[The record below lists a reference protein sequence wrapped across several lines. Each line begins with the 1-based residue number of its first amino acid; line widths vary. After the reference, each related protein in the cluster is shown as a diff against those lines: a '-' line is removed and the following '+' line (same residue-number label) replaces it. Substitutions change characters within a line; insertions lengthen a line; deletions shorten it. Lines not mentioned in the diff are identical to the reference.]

1 MQKKKSTLKY
11 IFCLCVQIEALEQMV
26 DMTAK
31 LFECDRDEMYNY
43 LLRLCSKSFPFICL
57 CALLFGF
64 SVCGFDLQTAPPPR
78 PHLQLRL
85 FTSGCA
91 SWAHSQTLSVQQ
103 NGISQKSA
111 EDMVWLLHWRAE
123 QITLVIGVLKLIVDP
138 LPFPHTHTPLAGVF
152 DKLQHSWGSVC
163 WSD

>member
-64 SVCGFDLQTAPPPR
+64 SVCGFDLQTAPPPTSSSVATFHLWVCLLSSFPDLECAAEWDQSEVSRRHGVIAALESRTDNACDWSVKADCR
-78 PHLQLRL
+78 P
-85 FTSGCA
+85 
-91 SWAHSQTLSVQQ
+91 
-103 NGISQKSA
+103 
-111 EDMVWLLHWRAE
+111 
-123 QITLVIGVLKLIVDP
+123 ITLP
-138 LPFPHTHTPLAGVF
+138 THTHAHTT
-152 DKLQHSWGSVC
+152 SWCV
-163 WSD
+163 W

>member
-1 MQKKKSTLKY
+1 MLKN

-64 SVCGFDLQTAPPPR
+64 SVCGCL
-78 PHLQLRL
+78 
-85 FTSGCA
+85 
-91 SWAHSQTLSVQQ
+91 WV
-103 NGISQKSA
+103 
-111 EDMVWLLHWRAE
+111 
-123 QITLVIGVLKLIVDP
+123 
-138 LPFPHTHTPLAGVF
+138 
-152 DKLQHSWGSVC
+152 
-163 WSD
+163 